1 LFLRRYH
8 HQGGIQGWI
17 IMWLIWGLNKYYL
30 AVVALEVTKN
40 LKIVRLKSPMR
51 PSRRMLE
58 RMCTESR
65 RRGGAVYRKHPGRA
79 GP

>member
-1 LFLRRYH
+1 
-8 HQGGIQGWI
+8 
-17 IMWLIWGLNKYYL
+17 
-30 AVVALEVTKN
+30 VALEVTKN